1 METVYGINPVRVLLS
16 RDHSPLK
23 KIIIARG
30 RCGAA
35 VLAIIEAAGRK
46 NIPLEWQERRYL
58 DKLTGGTDHQGVVAV
73 RGPFMYAGFDDVLK
87 NRNPGLSCDLVV
99 ILDSVV
105 DPHNLGS
112 IIRTSHCL
120 GANGII
126 LPMDRAAM
134 VTPAV
139 IKVSAGSAVQ
149 LPVARVT
156 NLARTIDELKERG
169 FWIFGADTS
178 GGGDLRG
185 QNFRLSTAL
194 VLGGEARGM
203 RQLVRKKCDFLV
215 TIPMAGDFD
224 SFNVAVAAGIIQY
237 EILLQRIAQ
246 KDDKEM

>member
-30 RCGAA
+30 RGGAA

-58 DKLTGGTDHQGVVAV
+58 DKLTGGTDHQGGPA
-73 RGPFMYAGFDDVLK
+73 RPFMYAGSICPLK
-87 NRNPGLSCDLVV
+87 TAILACLYDLR
-99 ILDSVV
+99 ILDSIV

-126 LPMDRAAM
+126 LPADRAAM

-169 FWIFGADTS
+169 FWIFGADAS

>member
-30 RCGAA
+30 RGGAA

-169 FWIFGADTS
+169 FWIFGADTRSEFPLVHSTGPGRRSQGDETACQKKMRFS
-178 GGGDLRG
+178 GNDPHGGR
-185 QNFRLSTAL
+185 FRLIQCGRCRRHHSI
-194 VLGGEARGM
+194 R
-203 RQLVRKKCDFLV
+203 
-215 TIPMAGDFD
+215 D
-224 SFNVAVAAGIIQY
+224 SSSENRAK
-237 EILLQRIAQ
+237 RR
-246 KDDKEM
+246 